1 MYKNRGSMKVKKTVI
16 SNLLLCSVA
25 IAMLQGCNSSD
36 EQTSVAK
43 NSQVDKSQST
53 QPNIV
58 VILADDLGYG
68 DLSSLNSA
76 SKIQTPALDR
86 IANEGIHF
94 TDAHSNSA
102 VCTPTRYGL
111 LTGRYAFRSRLKDG
125 VTWGYSPALIEEDR
139 TTVASFL
146 KQQGY
151 HTGIVGKWHLGLNWE
166 AKDPTKPIKQIT
178 WQDAFPKGLD
188 TNVDFT
194 QAVKGGPNDL
204 GFDYSYIIP
213 ASLDMSPYGYLE
225 NQKMIELPTEYTS
238 GKSEKVDGR
247 GVFWRA
253 GEVQP
258 NFDFHQVMPEF
269 TAKAVNYI
277 KQRKDGEQP
286 FFLYFPLS
294 APHTPWLPTKD
305 VEGQSQAGRYG
316 DFVVQ
321 TDRSVGAIL
330 KVLDDL
336 DLADDTLV
344 IVTSD
349 NGSHWKDSD
358 KAETG
363 HFANANFKGQKA
375 DIYEAGHRVPFVARW
390 PQKIGKGS
398 QSEQVIITTDLLAT
412 VAGILD
418 KPLPEGAG
426 EDSYNMWPVFVNPAL
441 KESIHDYSIHH
452 SLDGFFSIRQ
462 GKWKYTPHLGSGGF
476 SVPKSITPEEGHAPG
491 TLYDMENDP
500 EETTNLHSQYPEVV
514 KALSL
519 LLDKAKKQN
528 VNF

>member
-1 MYKNRGSMKVKKTVI
+1 MKTVI
-16 SNLLLCSVA
+16 LNMILCCLAVTV
-25 IAMLQGCNSSD
+25 MQGCTVSDKESGVTKSSHAD
-36 EQTSVAK
+36 
-43 NSQVDKSQST
+43 NSQSK

-68 DLSSLNSA
+68 DLSSLNST
-76 SKIQTPALDR
+76 SKIQTPSLDR
-86 IANEGIHF
+86 IAHEGIHF

-111 LTGRYAFRSRLKDG
+111 LTGRYAYRSRLKKG

-151 HTGIVGKWHLGLNWE
+151 YTGIVGKWHLGLNWQ

-178 WQDAFPKGLD
+178 WKDEFPKGLD
-188 TNVDFT
+188 TNVDFS
-194 QAVKGGPNDL
+194 QAAKGGPNDL
-204 GFDYSYIIP
+204 GFDYSYIISG
-213 ASLDMSPYGYLE
+213 SLDMSPYGYIE
-225 NQKMIELPTEYTS
+225 NQKMIELPTAYTY
-238 GKSEKVDGR
+238 GKSEENDGR

-258 NFDFHQVMPEF
+258 NFDFYQVMPEF
-269 TAKAVNYI
+269 TAKAVDFI
-277 KQRKDGEQP
+277 KQRKDGQQP

-305 VEGQSQAGRYG
+305 LEGKSQAGRYG
-316 DFVVQ
+316 DFVLQ
-321 TDRSVGAIL
+321 ADRSVEAIL
-330 KVLDDL
+330 NVLDEL
-336 DLADDTLV
+336 KIADDTLV

-349 NGSHWKDSD
+349 NGSHWLDSD

-375 DIYEAGHRVPFVARW
+375 DIYEGGHRIPFIARW
-390 PQKIGKGS
+390 PGKINKGS
-398 QSEQVIITTDLLAT
+398 QSDQVIITTDLLAT
-412 VAGILD
+412 VAGIID
-418 KPLPEGAG
+418 IPLPEGAG
-426 EDSYNMWPVFVNPAL
+426 EDSYNMWPAFINPAL
-441 KESIHDYSIHH
+441 QQSIHDYSIHH
-452 SLDGFFSIRQ
+452 SLEGDFSIRQ
-462 GKWKYTPHLGSGGF
+462 GKWKYTPQLGSGGF
-476 SVPKSITPEEGHAPG
+476 TSPKSITPQYGQDSG

-500 EETTNLHSQYPEVV
+500 EETTNLYSQYPEVV

-519 LLDKAKKQN
+519 LLDKAK
-528 VNF
+528 